1 MKLVVQYLKDV
12 QFDERNT
19 EGLREAIQCLEQL
32 FDATIFSEDVCTILA
47 NDNAALTVLDD
58 LTRQSIVRFQPA
70 KVLALQIVVNV
81 SNSKLGAKRITL
93 NGGVQTML
101 DLVGTLHV
109 SSTKKEQQTV
119 IVALRGISNILI
131 GTGGSCGRFL
141 GIAKAATIA
150 LTLGRN
156 NEELCESACAALS
169 NLCLF
174 LEGIAAA
181 LDARAHRAIFSTVL
195 QRGVTVKKYLE
206 IFAENEESTPATPL
220 QVQALWALRNMS
232 ATEVGSE
239 RLVTDI
245 PPLVAVATT
254 MIHSDTLAAMEHSAG
269 LLANCC
275 KNAAGRLAAMS
286 ANTVPFVLQMLEIS
300 VYLENFVAELGIMLL
315 TNMAMT
321 DEGRTHLLEHDVVFP
336 IVGLLCIAAR
346 QRREQHAANSSSIS
360 WCRVE
365 TLLGLLINLTACEE
379 GREVTVVAT
388 KAETLVLALLEEV
401 DDESI
406 KFAALGFLRNTS
418 AAKLVPSLTKSSTH
432 LVQKLVRML
441 DEAVHSHIFSSGS
454 PQQRTV
460 LMDALGILSNVS
472 SSTTGALKLVRCEHM
487 ERAKKHNGLVHNLS
501 ALLHARD
508 IPAAGALDAAR
519 ALAYLSIHLQ
529 KHVQAEAVQVLSFFF
544 PRASMPI
551 HLQKHC
557 AGRGGA
563 GAQFYSSV
571 CSSVYLL
578 C

>member
-1 MKLVVQYLKDV
+1 
-12 QFDERNT
+12 
-19 EGLREAIQCLEQL
+19 
-32 FDATIFSEDVCTILA
+32 
-47 NDNAALTVLDD
+47 
-58 LTRQSIVRFQPA
+58 
-70 KVLALQIVVNV
+70 
-81 SNSKLGAKRITL
+81 
-93 NGGVQTML
+93 
-101 DLVGTLHV
+101 
-109 SSTKKEQQTV
+109 
-119 IVALRGISNILI
+119 
-131 GTGGSCGRFL
+131 
-141 GIAKAATIA
+141 
-150 LTLGRN
+150 
-156 NEELCESACAALS
+156 
-169 NLCLF
+169 
-174 LEGIAAA
+174 
-181 LDARAHRAIFSTVL
+181 
-195 QRGVTVKKYLE
+195 
-206 IFAENEESTPATPL
+206 
-220 QVQALWALRNMS
+220 
-232 ATEVGSE
+232 
-239 RLVTDI
+239 
-245 PPLVAVATT
+245 
-254 MIHSDTLAAMEHSAG
+254 
-269 LLANCC
+269 
-275 KNAAGRLAAMS
+275 
-286 ANTVPFVLQMLEIS
+286 MLEIS

-315 TNMAMT
+315 TNIAMT